1 MDNDNTKW
9 NCYYILCCL
18 SFSWTTLVYKNF
30 EIEKEC
36 LKLQKEIDYL
46 QTQTKEKYNYLL

>member
-1 MDNDNTKW
+1 MELLLYT
-9 NCYYILCCL
+9 CFL

-46 QTQTKEKYNYLL
+46 QAQTKERYNYLL